1 MDAQVAELGD
11 TVNLRYALRLS
22 DGTEILSNFDDAEA
36 DRITLGDGTL
46 APKLEQW
53 LIGLAEGERHV
64 FLLEPEQ
71 AFGVSTPD
79 KIHHLPR
86 ARIASDMPLNIDT
99 LVEFT
104 LDDGQTL
111 TGKILNI
118 ALEHVEVDFN
128 HPLADLS
135 LQFEVEITQFHKSAS
150 GQDQPA

>member
-1 MDAQVAELGD
+1 MMPREAKLGD
-11 TVNLRYALRLS
+11 TINLRYALRLS

-46 APKLEQW
+46 AAKLEQW
-53 LIGLAEGERHV
+53 LIGLTQGERHV
-64 FLLEPEQ
+64 FLLDPEQ

-86 ARIASDMPLNIDT
+86 ARIASSMPLSVDS

-118 ALEHVEVDFN
+118 AMEHVEVDFN
-128 HPLADLS
+128 HPLADLP
-135 LQFEVEITQFHKSAS
+135 LQFEVEITQFHNPFAD
-150 GQDQPA
+150 QDQSA

>member
-1 MDAQVAELGD
+1 MGTRIVQPGD
-11 TVNLRYALRLS
+11 TIDLRYALRLS

-36 DRITLGDGTL
+36 DTITLGDGTL
-46 APKLEQW
+46 SSNLEQW
-53 LIGLAEGERHV
+53 LMGLTEGERHV

-86 ARIASDMPLNIDT
+86 ARIASDMPLHVDT

-111 TGKILNI
+111 TGRILDI
-118 ALEHVEVDFN
+118 AAEHVEVDFN
-128 HPLADLS
+128 HPLAGLA
-135 LQFEVEITQFHKSAS
+135 LQFEVEITQFHNPKS
-150 GQDQPA
+150 GKDQSA

>member
-1 MDAQVAELGD
+1 MMAREAKLGD

-53 LIGLAEGERHV
+53 LIGLTQGERHV
-64 FLLEPEQ
+64 FLLDPEQ
-71 AFGVSTPD
+71 AFGVSTSD

-86 ARIASDMPLNIDT
+86 ARIASSMPLSVDS

-118 ALEHVEVDFN
+118 AMEHVEVDFN
-128 HPLADLS
+128 HPLTDLP
-135 LQFEVEITQFHKSAS
+135 LQFEVEITQFHNPAS
-150 GQDQPA
+150 GQDQSA

>member
-1 MDAQVAELGD
+1 MDARVAELGD

-22 DGTEILSNFDDAEA
+22 DGTEILSNFDDPEA
-36 DRITLGDGTL
+36 DQITLGDGTL

-53 LIGLAEGERHV
+53 LIGLPAGERHV
-64 FLLEPEQ
+64 FLLDPEQ

-79 KIHHLPR
+79 KIHRLPR

-118 ALEHVEVDFN
+118 GMEHVEVDFN
-128 HPLADLS
+128 HPLANLP
-135 LQFEVEITQFHKSAS
+135 LQFEVEITQFRKQTS
-150 GQDQPA
+150 GQD

>member
-1 MDAQVAELGD
+1 MDPRVAALGD
-11 TVNLRYALRLS
+11 TIHLRYALRLT
-22 DGTEILSNFDDAEA
+22 DGTEILSNFDDADA

-53 LIGLAEGERHV
+53 LIGLQEGERHI
-64 FLLEPEQ
+64 FLLDPEQ
-71 AFGVSTPD
+71 AFGVSTPN
-79 KIHHLPR
+79 KIHRLPR
-86 ARIASDMPLNIDT
+86 ARIASDMPLHIDT

-118 ALEHVEVDFN
+118 AMDHVEVDFN

-135 LQFEVEITQFHKSAS
+135 LQFEVEITQIYQPAS

>member
-1 MDAQVAELGD
+1 MMAREAKLGD

-53 LIGLAEGERHV
+53 LIGLTQGERHV
-64 FLLEPEQ
+64 FLLDPEQ
-71 AFGVSTPD
+71 AFGVSTSD

-86 ARIASDMPLNIDT
+86 ARIASSMPLSVDS

-118 ALEHVEVDFN
+118 AMEHVEVDFN
-128 HPLADLS
+128 HPLADLP
-135 LQFEVEITQFHKSAS
+135 LQFEVEITQFHNPAPN
-150 GQDQPA
+150 QDQSA

>member
-1 MDAQVAELGD
+1 MEARVTELGD
-11 TVNLRYALRLS
+11 TVDLRYALRLS
-22 DGTEILSNFDDAEA
+22 DGTEILSNFDDPEA
-36 DRITLGDGTL
+36 DQITLGDGTL

-71 AFGVSTPD
+71 AFGVSTPE
-79 KIHHLPR
+79 KIHRLPR
-86 ARIASDMPLNIDT
+86 ARIASDTPLNIDT

-118 ALEHVEVDFN
+118 GMEHVEVDFN
-128 HPLADLS
+128 HPLADLP
-135 LQFEVEITQFHKSAS
+135 LQFEVEITAFHPLSDQDLSA
-150 GQDQPA
+150 

>member
-1 MDAQVAELGD
+1 MMAREAKLGD
-11 TVNLRYALRLS
+11 TINLRYALRLS

-46 APKLEQW
+46 ASKLEQC
-53 LIGLAEGERHV
+53 LIGLTQGERHV
-64 FLLEPEQ
+64 FLLDPEQ
-71 AFGVSTPD
+71 AFGVSTSD

-86 ARIASDMPLNIDT
+86 ARIASSMPLSVDS

-118 ALEHVEVDFN
+118 AMEHVEVDFN
-128 HPLADLS
+128 HPLADLP
-135 LQFEVEITQFHKSAS
+135 LQFEVEITQFHNPAS
-150 GQDQPA
+150 GQDQSA

>member
-1 MDAQVAELGD
+1 MAAHVAGLGD
-11 TVNLRYALRLS
+11 TIKLRYALRLS
-22 DGTEILSNFDDAEA
+22 DGTEILSNFDDPDA
-36 DRITLGDGTL
+36 DQITLGDGTL

-53 LIGLAEGERHV
+53 LIGLQAGERHV

-111 TGKILNI
+111 TGKILSI
-118 ALEHVEVDFN
+118 GMEHVEVDFN
-128 HPLADLS
+128 HPLADLP
-135 LQFEVEITQFHKSAS
+135 LQFEVEITSFTSAAS
-150 GQDQPA
+150 DQEHRA

>member
-1 MDAQVAELGD
+1 MNPRVAGPGD

-22 DGTEILSNFDDAEA
+22 DGTEILSNFDDPHA

-53 LIGLAEGERHV
+53 LIGLAAGERHV

-79 KIHHLPR
+79 RIHRLPR

-118 ALEHVEVDFN
+118 AMEHVEVDFN
-128 HPLADLS
+128 HPLADLP
-135 LQFEVEITQFHKSAS
+135 LQFEVEITQFHQPAS
-150 GQDQPA
+150 GQESLT

>member
-1 MDAQVAELGD
+1 MDPRVAALGD
-11 TVNLRYALRLS
+11 TIHLRYALRLT

-53 LIGLAEGERHV
+53 LIGLPEGERHV
-64 FLLEPEQ
+64 FLLDPEQ

-86 ARIASDMPLNIDT
+86 ARIASNIPLHIDT

-118 ALEHVEVDFN
+118 GNEHVEVDFN
-128 HPLADLS
+128 HPLADLP
-135 LQFEVEITQFHKSAS
+135 LQFEVEITQFHKPASDRDQSA
-150 GQDQPA
+150 